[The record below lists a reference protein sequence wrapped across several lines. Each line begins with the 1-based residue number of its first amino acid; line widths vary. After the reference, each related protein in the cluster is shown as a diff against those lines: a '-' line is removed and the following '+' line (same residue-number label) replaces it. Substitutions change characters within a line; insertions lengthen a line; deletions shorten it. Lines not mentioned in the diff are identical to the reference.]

1 MIIGGKLMQFGNIL
15 YSVNDGVATLTLNRP
30 EVSNGFNIP
39 MCEEI
44 LTTIKMVSEDESIQI
59 LLINANGKVFS
70 VGGDLA
76 EMQRAVEA
84 DDIQSLVKIAELVNE
99 ISYEMKRM
107 PKPIIMSVDGPVAG
121 AAANM
126 VIAADFCIAT
136 DRSRFIQ
143 AFVGVGLA
151 PDAGGLYLLAR
162 AIGVTR
168 ATQLAMTGEPLNAE
182 KALNYGLL
190 YKVCEAEKLEI
201 TTNQLIKKLK
211 RHSLNSY
218 RAIKELV
225 WNSLFTGWEEYAKL
239 ELHLQKTLAFTEDFK
254 EGVRAYAEKRRPKF
268 SGK

>member
-1 MIIGGKLMQFGNIL
+1 MQFENIL
-15 YSVNDGVATLTLNRP
+15 YNVNDGVATLTLNRP
-30 EVSNGFNIP
+30 EVSNGFNVP

-44 LTTIKMVSEDESIQI
+44 LRAIKMASEDEEIQI

-99 ISYEMKRM
+99 ISYSMKQLS
-107 PKPIIMSVDGPVAG
+107 KPVIMSVDGPVAG

-126 VIAADFCIAT
+126 VVAADFCIAT
-136 DRSRFIQ
+136 ERSRFIQ

-190 YKVCEAEKLEI
+190 YKV
-201 TTNQLIKKLK
+201 
-211 RHSLNSY
+211 
-218 RAIKELV
+218 
-225 WNSLFTGWEEYAKL
+225 
-239 ELHLQKTLAFTEDFK
+239 
-254 EGVRAYAEKRRPKF
+254 
-268 SGK
+268 

>member
-1 MIIGGKLMQFGNIL
+1 MQFENIL

-30 EVSNGFNIP
+30 EVSNGFNVP

-44 LTTIKMVSEDESIQI
+44 LRAIKMASGDELVQI

-99 ISYEMKRM
+99 ISYSMKQL

-126 VIAADFCIAT
+126 VVAADFCIAT
-136 DRSRFIQ
+136 ERSRFIQ
-143 AFVGVGLA
+143 AFVGVGLS

-168 ATQLAMTGEPLNAE
+168 ATQLVMTGEALNAE
-182 KALNYGLL
+182 KALDYGLL
-190 YKVCEAEKLEI
+190 YKVCEVEKLGNV
-201 TTNQLIKKLK
+201 TSQLIKKLK
-211 RHSLNSY
+211 RHSINSY
-218 RAIKELV
+218 QAIKELI
-225 WNSLFTGWEEYAKL
+225 WESMFAGWQKYADL
-239 ELHLQKTLAFTEDFK
+239 ELKLQESLAFTEDFK

>member
-1 MIIGGKLMQFGNIL
+1 MQFENIL

-30 EVSNGFNIP
+30 EVSNGFNVP

-44 LTTIKMVSEDESIQI
+44 LRAIKMASGDELVQI

-99 ISYEMKRM
+99 ISYSMKQL

-126 VIAADFCIAT
+126 VVAADFCIAT
-136 DRSRFIQ
+136 ERSRFIQ

-151 PDAGGLYLLAR
+151 PDAGGLYLLTR

-168 ATQLAMTGEPLNAE
+168 ATHLVMTGEALTAE
-182 KALNYGLL
+182 KALDYGLL
-190 YKVCEAEKLEI
+190 YKVCEAEKLEK
-201 TTNQLIKKLK
+201 TTEQLLKKLK
-211 RHSLNSY
+211 RGSLNSY
-218 RAIKELV
+218 RAMKEMV
-225 WNSLFTGWEEYAKL
+225 WKSLFSGWKEYAEL
-239 ELHLQKTLAFTEDFK
+239 ELSLQKSLAFTEDFK
-254 EGVRAYAEKRRPKF
+254 EGVQAYTEKRRPQF
-268 SGK
+268 TGK